1 MLQLRLMISSLQ
13 RNLET
18 LLEAIDPEEAVV
30 TASALSQA
38 RARLRHTAFI
48 ELNEYCLRE
57 FYQKCPVVRRW
68 RGLVVTAVDGSTV
81 ALPRTVALALAFGG
95 MRPHKGDFRP
105 KARVLERYDVL
116 NAVTLQGLIAPG
128 GGVLC
133 GGPNRTPRRKAMMT
147 A

>member
-1 MLQLRLMISSLQ
+1 MISSLQ

-57 FYQKCPVVRRW
+57 FYQKPRGAALARAGGHRGGWLHRVTVV
-68 RGLVVTAVDGSTV
+68 
-81 ALPRTVALALAFGG
+81 LPR
-95 MRPHKGDFRP
+95 
-105 KARVLERYDVL
+105 
-116 NAVTLQGLIAPG
+116 
-128 GGVLC
+128 
-133 GGPNRTPRRKAMMT
+133 
-147 A
+147 